1 MDPDINLINETRNNL
16 LNTINSKFITF
27 IIPVRNDTQLIQ
39 ASLEDQ
45 LVGFKNNFE
54 IEECFTH
61 TLNSTILSANINQLC
76 HILAIHRVKT
86 LGDIS

>member
-16 LNTINSKFITF
+16 LNTINSKFITS
-27 IIPVRNDTQLIQ
+27 VRNDTQLIQ

-61 TLNSTILSANINQLC
+61 TLNGTILSANINQLC

-86 LGDIS
+86 VRDIL